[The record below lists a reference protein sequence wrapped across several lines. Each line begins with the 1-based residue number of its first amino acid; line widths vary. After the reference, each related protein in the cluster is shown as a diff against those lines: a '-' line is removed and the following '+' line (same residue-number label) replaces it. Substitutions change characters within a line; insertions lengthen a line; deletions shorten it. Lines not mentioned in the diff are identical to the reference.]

1 MASRSLKLSCNVDVE
16 KELENDE
23 NIFWK
28 LCEWTHPN
36 KEVCSQIITN
46 NYQRKKKRCNGVFE
60 NVTVEHCGEKNRLE
74 CCINLPFAQESDKGE
89 WKCKLHKC
97 KDVIEGGCSSELES
111 DCTDEII
118 INVTVCLNPV
128 LN

>member
-1 MASRSLKLSCNVDVE
+1 MASQQLKLSCNVDVE

-36 KEVCSQIITN
+36 KEVCSQYITN
-46 NYQRKKKRCNGVFE
+46 GYQRKKKVCNGVFE
-60 NVTVEHCGEKNRLE
+60 NATVEYCGEENRLK
-74 CCINLPFAQESDKGE
+74 CCLNLPLTQESDGGE

-97 KDVIEGGCSSELES
+97 LDVEDGGCSSGIERG
-111 DCTDEII
+111 CTDELIV
-118 INVTVCLNPV
+118 NVTVCINTV